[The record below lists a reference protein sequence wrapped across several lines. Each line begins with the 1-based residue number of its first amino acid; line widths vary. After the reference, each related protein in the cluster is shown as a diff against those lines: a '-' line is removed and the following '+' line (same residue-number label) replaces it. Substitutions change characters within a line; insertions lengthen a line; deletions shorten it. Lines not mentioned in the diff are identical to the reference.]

1 MSATATSPP
10 DARSQGVGVALVGA
24 GAVSVQFGG
33 AVAVTL
39 FDDVGAAGAV
49 TLRLVIAMVLLLVG
63 TAAARVLV
71 RSHRVPGAR
80 RTRQDWLTV
89 VAFGV
94 ALAAMNLSFYEAI
107 ARIPLGPAVSIEML
121 GPLTLA
127 AVTSRRW
134 LDGLWILVALGG
146 VVTLGLGESHDGTG
160 GLTAPGVAFA
170 VLAGV
175 CWALYIVLSS
185 RTAARFPRTDGL
197 TVAMVVAA
205 ALVVPFGLVG
215 AGDTLLE
222 GSVLWRGAA
231 IAVLSSGLPYSLDLF
246 ALRRITP
253 GTFGVLMS
261 LEPAIA
267 SVAGLLVIGQVLTLV
282 QWLGLVGVVVA
293 CAGVTVFA
301 PSARRRGDDPSA
313 RGGRD
318 VLDDPAAVEAV

>member
-1 MSATATSPP
+1 MSAATPP
-10 DARSQGVGVALVGA
+10 PARRSQGTGIALVGA

-39 FDDVGAAGAV
+39 FDRVGAAGAV
-49 TLRLVIAMVLLLVG
+49 TLRLVIAMLLLLVG
-63 TAAARVLV
+63 TGVARVLV
-71 RSHRVPGAR
+71 RSHRVPVTR
-80 RTRQDWLTV
+80 RGSDWATV

-94 ALAAMNLSFYEAI
+94 ALAAMNLSFYESI

-127 AVTSRRW
+127 AVSSRRW
-134 LDGLWILVALGG
+134 LDGLWIVVALGG
-146 VVTLGLGESHDGTG
+146 VVTLGLGESHDAAAR
-160 GLTAPGVAFA
+160 LTVPGVAFA
-170 VLAGV
+170 ALAGA

-205 ALVVPFGLVG
+205 VLVTPFGLVG
-215 AGDTLLE
+215 AGGDALLA
-222 GSVLWRGAA
+222 GSALWRGAA

-267 SVAGLLVIGQVLTLV
+267 SVAGLVVIGQVLTPV
-282 QWLGLVGVVVA
+282 QWLGLVAVVVA
-293 CAGVTVFA
+293 CAGVTAF
-301 PSARRRGDDPSA
+301 PARRPAGEGSGGR
-313 RGGRD
+313 GRD
-318 VLDDPAAVEAV
+318 VLDDPAAVDAV

>member
-1 MSATATSPP
+1 MSSSTPAPA
-10 DARSQGVGVALVGA
+10 ARSQGVGIALVGA

-39 FDDVGAAGAV
+39 FGAVGAAGAV
-49 TLRLVIAMVLLLVG
+49 TLRLVIAMALLLVG
-63 TAAARVLV
+63 TAVARLAF
-71 RSHRVPGAR
+71 RSHRAPVTR
-80 RTRQDWLTV
+80 RGSDWATV

-127 AVTSRRW
+127 AVTSRRR
-134 LDGLWILVALGG
+134 LDALWILVALGG
-146 VVTLGLGESHDGTG
+146 VVTLGVGESHDAA
-160 GLTAPGVAFA
+160 GLTVPGVAFA
-170 VLAGV
+170 ALAGV
-175 CWALYIVLSS
+175 CWAAYIVLSS

-197 TVAMVVAA
+197 TVAMIVAA
-205 ALVVPFGLVG
+205 ALVLPFGIVG
-215 AGDTLLE
+215 AGGALLTA
-222 GSVLWRGAA
+222 SALWRGSA

-267 SVAGLLVIGQVLTLV
+267 SVAGLVVVGQVLTPV
-282 QWLGLVGVVVA
+282 QWLGLAAVVVA

-301 PSARRRGDDPSA
+301 PAPTAPPAEGSAA
-313 RGGRD
+313 GGRGA
-318 VLDDPAAVEAV
+318 LDDPAAVEAG